1 MRIRSTST
9 STSTNKTQADDRR
22 LSHWSNGG
30 RESGRRV
37 AIVRLK
43 PDLLGG
49 KKAPFAAD
57 FDTFPTKNGG
67 KSAMCS
73 QLTKKSPIA
82 VSWCAATV
90 STE

>member
-1 MRIRSTST
+1 MGIRSTST
-9 STSTNKTQADDRR
+9 STSTIRTQADDVC
-22 LSHWSNGG
+22 LSHSTRG
-30 RESGRRV
+30 RGEV
-37 AIVRLK
+37 VRLK
-43 PDLLGG
+43 PDLRGG
-49 KKAPFAAD
+49 RKAPFAAD

-67 KSAMCS
+67 KSGMSS